1 MIPSGPDAAAPPLT
15 ESAVLVAVPEAEDAV
30 GRFRARL
37 DRSAAWGVPPH
48 VTVLYP
54 FVGPDRLAPPVLDRL
69 AAAISEVPAFGVTLA
84 RLSWSGDDDVLWLV
98 PEPDDPFRA
107 LTAAVWREFPD
118 HPPYGGIH
126 PDPTPHLT
134 IGHDAPIDVLR
145 EAAEAIR
152 PLLPIRARVT
162 TAHLM
167 RGSPAAGA
175 WHTVAAL
182 PLAATDATRTA

>member
-1 MIPSGPDAAAPPLT
+1 MTGAGPDAAVTGAT
-15 ESAVLVAVPEAEDAV
+15 ESAVLVAVPEAEEAV

-69 AAAISEVPAFGVTLA
+69 AAAIGTVPAFDMTLA
-84 RLSWSGDDDVLWLV
+84 RLSWFGDDLLWLA
-98 PEPDDPFRA
+98 PEPEHHFRA

-134 IGHDAPIDVLR
+134 VGHDAPVDVLR
-145 EAAEAIR
+145 AAADAIR
-152 PLLPIRARVT
+152 PLLPIQARVT
-162 TAHLM
+162 TAQLM
-167 RGSPAAGA
+167 RGSPTAGG
-175 WHTVAAL
+175 WHAVTAL
-182 PLAATDATRTA
+182 PLAAAPAARSA